1 MAAAVLL
8 AGTAAAGAA
17 EPGPAGPLR
26 IVALGDS
33 LVAGYGLPPGDGF
46 TAQLQKALAAK
57 GHTGAR
63 AVEIVNAGVSGDT
76 AQDGLARLDWALPDD
91 ADAVLVELGAND
103 ALRGIDPAVTRKAL
117 DEILRR
123 LTARGIPVLL
133 CGMQAP
139 PNLGPDY
146 KTAFDPLFPALAAT
160 HKVPLYPFFLDGAAA
175 ELGLNQPDG
184 MHPNAAGV
192 KTIVAR
198 ILPAVEALVD
208 RAAARR
214 DRS

>member
-1 MAAAVLL
+1 MLL

-17 EPGPAGPLR
+17 GPGPAGPLR

-33 LVAGYGLPPGDGF
+33 LVAGYGLPPGDAF
-46 TAQLQKALAAK
+46 AVQLQKALAAK
-57 GHTGAR
+57 GHTGDR

-76 AQDGLARLDWALPDD
+76 ARDGLARLDWALPDD

-103 ALRGIDPAVTRKAL
+103 ALRGIDPSVTRKAL

-139 PNLGPDY
+139 PNLGPVY
-146 KTAFDPLFPALAAT
+146 KAAFDAVFPELAAA
-160 HKVPLYPFFLDGAAA
+160 HGVPLYPFFLDGAAA
-175 ELGLNQPDG
+175 ERGFNQPDG
-184 MHPNAAGV
+184 MHPNGAGV
-192 KTIVAR
+192 KVIVER
-198 ILPAVEALVD
+198 ILPAVEDLVA
-208 RAAARR
+208 RARARR